1 MSQIA
6 REFIVDWL
14 NENAVGAD
22 AIETE
27 EDETPAEVLAAR
39 CRADAKADGISDQE
53 FEDAIDDLT
62 GGSGFDDYI
71 AKFIET
77 AIDEDPLPVEEK
89 ED

>member
-22 AIETE
+22 TIETE

-39 CRADAKADGISDQE
+39 CRATRKLMVSRIKNLKTQS
-53 FEDAIDDLT
+53 T
-62 GGSGFDDYI
+62 
-71 AKFIET
+71 T
-77 AIDEDPLPVEEK
+77 
-89 ED
+89 